1 MINQNKFILAIKFK
15 NNYIYEIATPNAN
28 GILTVQYLIEINY
41 NNINNSTNHFDK
53 NIFKL
58 ITQIGVE
65 KLISFNEPI
74 KSDNNIILK
83 IHSINEGN
91 IIFNFDGKTKE
102 ISFDFNKTVGELRK
116 YFYNRINR
124 ADLIQNKNVI
134 FMKNS
139 TLIKQ
144 EDPISKYF
152 NKNNKNNLIVTHI
165 YNQNK

>member
-58 ITQIGVE
+58 ITEIGVE
-65 KLISFNEPI
+65 KLISFNKPI
-74 KSDNNIILK
+74 KSGNNIILK

-91 IIFNFDGKTKE
+91 IIFNFDGKKK
-102 ISFDFNKTVGELRK
+102 NK
-116 YFYNRINR
+116 
-124 ADLIQNKNVI
+124 
-134 FMKNS
+134 
-139 TLIKQ
+139 
-144 EDPISKYF
+144 
-152 NKNNKNNLIVTHI
+152 
-165 YNQNK
+165 